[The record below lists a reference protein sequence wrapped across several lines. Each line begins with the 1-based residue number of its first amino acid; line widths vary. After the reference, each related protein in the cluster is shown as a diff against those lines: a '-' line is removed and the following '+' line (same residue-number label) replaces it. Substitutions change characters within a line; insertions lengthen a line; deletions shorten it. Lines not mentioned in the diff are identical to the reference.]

1 MRRVHLSVDVDG
13 EELSDQVLRMELDEQ
28 DSLADLVTLTFG
40 DSHLILA
47 DLLVE
52 GQAIEIDL
60 GWTDEHAVVFRG
72 VVTGIRGNYPSG
84 GLPSVEVEAIDSLIT
99 LSLRP
104 KTRRWTSAPAQIVSA
119 IAVDNH
125 LVPGIVDLA
134 EPAGELP
141 GEGAAAGRPLLEQQ
155 VEETDLAF
163 LQRLAREYD
172 CKVFVDH
179 TEANDTLNFIATR
192 KLLGEDPLEHALTFN
207 ANLQS
212 FAPSFD
218 LFATDPEERLITTD
232 PSTADRVQLSQKLID
247 GTEGLWVPDPD
258 RIARLGD
265 GAGRVA
271 SLAARAAP
279 RHTTV
284 TDTWRRPPRLAGAP
298 SRPSSDQ
305 AGILGDQSRRLGQI
319 GRGRT
324 PGNIWLRPRK
334 RVKVE
339 GYGGRWSGTWYLAR
353 TRHLLD
359 LPRRSFVTSFVCTR

>member
-1 MRRVHLSVDVDG
+1 MSHVHLRVDIDG
-13 EELSDQVLRMELDEQ
+13 EELSDQVIRLELDER

-52 GQAIEIDL
+52 GQPLEIDL
-60 GWTDEHAVVFRG
+60 GWHDEHAVVFRG
-72 VVTGIRGNYPSG
+72 IITGIRGNYPSG
-84 GLPSVEVEAIDSLIT
+84 GLPTVEVEAADTLIT

-104 KTRRWTSAPAQIVSA
+104 KTRRWTEAPAQIVN
-119 IAVDNH
+119 AVATDNH
-125 LVPGIVDLA
+125 LTPGTIDLA

-141 GEGAAAGRPLLEQQ
+141 GTGAAPAQPPLEQQ

-172 CKVFVDH
+172 GKVFVDH
-179 TEANDTLNFIATR
+179 TKASDTLNFVATR
-192 KLLGEDPLEHALTFN
+192 TLLRAEPLDSALVFN
-207 ANLQS
+207 ASMQS

-218 LFATDPEERLITTD
+218 LFATDPEERLVTTD
-232 PSTADRVQLSQKLID
+232 PSTADRIQLSRKLID
-247 GTEGLWVPDPD
+247 GREGLWFPDPD

-265 GAGRVA
+265 GVGRVA

-279 RHTTV
+279 RHDTV
-284 TDTWRRPPRLAGAP
+284 TDNWRRPPRLAGTPARPASDPAGTLGDP
-298 SRPSSDQ
+298 SRRQ
-305 AGILGDQSRRLGQI
+305 GQI

-324 PGNIWLRPRK
+324 TGNIWLRPRK
-334 RVKVE
+334 RVKIE
-339 GYGGRWSGTWYLAR
+339 GYGGRWSGIWYLAR

-359 LPRRSFVTSFVCTR
+359 LPRRSFTTSFVSTR

>member
-1 MRRVHLSVDVDG
+1 MRHVHLSVAVDD
-13 EELSDQVLRMELDEQ
+13 EELSDQVLRLELDER

-52 GQAIEIDL
+52 GQPIEIDL

-72 VVTGIRGNYPSG
+72 IITGIRGNYPSG
-84 GLPSVEVEAIDSLIT
+84 GLPTVEVEAMDSLIT
-99 LSLRP
+99 LSLRS
-104 KTRRWTSAPAQIVSA
+104 KTRRWTEAPAQIVN
-119 IAVDNH
+119 AVAVANH
-125 LVPGIVDLA
+125 LKPGTVDLA

-141 GEGAAAGRPLLEQQ
+141 GGAAPSQPPLEQQ

-163 LQRLAREYD
+163 LHWLAREYD

-179 TEANDTLNFIATR
+179 VEASDTLNFIATR
-192 KLLGEDPLEHALTFN
+192 TLLKADPLERALVFN
-207 ANLQS
+207 ASLQS

-218 LFATDPEERLITTD
+218 LFATDPEEHLVTTD
-232 PSTADRVQLSQKLID
+232 PSTADRVQLNRKLID
-247 GTEGLWVPDPD
+247 GREGLWFPDPD

-265 GAGRVA
+265 GVGRVA
-271 SLAARAAP
+271 SLAARATS
-279 RHTTV
+279 RHYTV

-298 SRPSSDQ
+298 SRPSSDP
-305 AGILGDQSRRLGQI
+305 AGTFGDPSRCQGQV

-324 PGNIWLRPRK
+324 PGNIWLRPRR
-334 RVKVE
+334 RVTIE
-339 GYGGRWSGTWYLAR
+339 GYGGRWSGVWYLAR